1 MISCQKCSFQVPPKM
16 RFALVKN
23 FCPSC
28 GASLLSDD
36 DASEI
41 SGISK
46 RLQGQEFIINLSATL
61 SKDIIQNLVYDMS
74 IYIKFDLNKELD
86 KTSAEQKAEDKIAYT
101 LESIGQPDDLNRIK
115 RPIRPM
121 MRAGNDGESRQISS
135 QVYRGTNPDGD
146 DEAQL
151 TRNEDVDYPDE
162 DIDPIEMGAMTGQED
177 SRVARLKRVAAMSGH
192 KVFGGISRSE

>member
-41 SGISK
+41 AGISK
-46 RLQGQEFIINLSATL
+46 RLQGQEFIIALSATL
-61 SKDIIQNLVYDMS
+61 SKDMIQNLVYDLS
-74 IYIKFDLNKELD
+74 IYIKFDLSKEID
-86 KTSAEQKAEDKIAYT
+86 SASIEQKAEDRIAYD
-101 LESIGQPDDLNRIK
+101 LENIGQPDDPNRVK
-115 RPIRPM
+115 RPTRPM

-135 QVYRGTNPDGD
+135 QVYRPGKDPDGN
-146 DEAQL
+146 DEDYQPQEGD
-151 TRNEDVDYPDE
+151 EDVDPV
-162 DIDPIEMGAMTGQED
+162 EMGAMTGQED

-192 KVFGGISRSE
+192 KVFGGISRSDG

>member
-41 SGISK
+41 AGISK
-46 RLQGQEFIINLSATL
+46 RLQGQEFIINLAATL
-61 SKDIIQNLVYDMS
+61 SKDIIQNLVYDIS
-74 IYIKFDLNKELD
+74 IYIKFDLAKELD
-86 KTSAEQKAEDKIAYT
+86 AASTEQKAEDRVQYD
-101 LESIGQPDDLNRIK
+101 LENIGQPDDPSRVK
-115 RPIRPM
+115 RPTRPM
-121 MRAGNDGESRQISS
+121 SRAGSDGASRQISS
-135 QVYRGTNPDGD
+135 KVYRGTNPDGD
-146 DEAQL
+146 DESPSA
-151 TRNEDVDYPDE
+151 NDDGDYSDD
-162 DIDPIEMGAMTGQED
+162 DIDPVEMGAMTNQED

-192 KVFGGISRSE
+192 KVFGGISRSDG